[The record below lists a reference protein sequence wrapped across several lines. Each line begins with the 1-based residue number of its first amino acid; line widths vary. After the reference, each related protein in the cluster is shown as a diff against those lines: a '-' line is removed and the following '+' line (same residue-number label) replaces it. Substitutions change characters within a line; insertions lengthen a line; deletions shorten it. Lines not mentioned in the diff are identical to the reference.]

1 MSKKNICASC
11 VGVEVTQ
18 IMETDNSKIPK
29 WLESIDYVS
38 NFIDDVP
45 LEKYKMVNPEIK
57 LTLNG

>member
-11 VGVEVTQ
+11 VGVEVTE

-45 LEKYKMVNPEIK
+45 LKKYKMAKRRKP
-57 LTLNG
+57 